1 MIIDVSFISQ
11 WNDLDKIENF
21 DELFRKTQSLVNIGL
36 IPENTM
42 TYKFLYFFE
51 VPLAIALRLYYLKAK
66 ESDGEMQTYC
76 YNKLIQIYNKPQF
89 KNLRIYYTKEFEEA
103 KPHYIKWYKPP
114 LDILYGEEK
123 AKEVKNKIA
132 ESMSNLDED
141 VIANRNK
148 SISEYAKKR
157 PKSHNENISKALKQ
171 RSRRKS
177 TN

>member
-21 DELFRKTQSLVNIGL
+21 DELFRKTQSLINIGL

-66 ESDGEMQTYC
+66 ESNGEMQTYC
-76 YNKLIQIYNKPQF
+76 YNKLFQ
-89 KNLRIYYTKEFEEA
+89 IYYTKEFEEA

-123 AKEVKNKIA
+123 AKEVRNKIA
-132 ESMSNLDED
+132 ESMSHLDED

-171 RSRRKS
+171 RSRRNS

>member
-21 DELFRKTQSLVNIGL
+21 DELFRKTQSLINIGL
-36 IPENTM
+36 IPKNTM

-89 KNLRIYYTKEFEEA
+89 KSLRIYYTKEFEINDLFVSFSLFKYPFPTPSPA
-103 KPHYIKWYKPP
+103 THNSPKTLIGH
-114 LDILYGEEK
+114 
-123 AKEVKNKIA
+123 KELV
-132 ESMSNLDED
+132 L
-141 VIANRNK
+141 
-148 SISEYAKKR
+148 
-157 PKSHNENISKALKQ
+157 
-171 RSRRKS
+171 SRI
-177 TN
+177 

>member
-1 MIIDVSFISQ
+1 MIIDVSFITQ
-11 WNDLDKIENF
+11 WNELDKIENF
-21 DELFRKTQSLVNIGL
+21 EELFKKTQSLLNIGL
-36 IPENTM
+36 IPEGTIV
-42 TYKFLYFFE
+42 YKFLYFFE
-51 VPLAIALRLYYLKAK
+51 VPLAVALRLYYLKAR

-89 KNLRIYYTKEFEEA
+89 KSLRIYYTKEFEEA

-132 ESMSNLDED
+132 KSMSNLDAE

-148 SISEYAKKR
+148 SISNYAKNR
-157 PKSHNENISKALKQ
+157 PKSHNENISKALK
-171 RSRRKS
+171 SRKQS
-177 TN
+177 

>member
-1 MIIDVSFISQ
+1 MISIV
-11 WNDLDKIENF
+11 
-21 DELFRKTQSLVNIGL
+21 
-36 IPENTM
+36 
-42 TYKFLYFFE
+42 Y
-51 VPLAIALRLYYLKAK
+51 LYY
-66 ESDGEMQTYC
+66 TFIF
-76 YNKLIQIYNKPQF
+76 LIKFSIKPQF

-123 AKEVKNKIA
+123 AKEVRNKIA

-171 RSRRKS
+171 RSRRNP

>member
-66 ESDGEMQTYC
+66 ESNGEMQIYC

-89 KNLRIYYTKEFEEA
+89 KSLRIYYTKEFEEA
-103 KPHYIKWYKPP
+103 KPHYIKWYEV
-114 LDILYGEEK
+114 LHLFEVIIS
-123 AKEVKNKIA
+123 KEVRNKIA
-132 ESMSNLDED
+132 ESMSHLDED

-171 RSRRKS
+171 RSRRNS